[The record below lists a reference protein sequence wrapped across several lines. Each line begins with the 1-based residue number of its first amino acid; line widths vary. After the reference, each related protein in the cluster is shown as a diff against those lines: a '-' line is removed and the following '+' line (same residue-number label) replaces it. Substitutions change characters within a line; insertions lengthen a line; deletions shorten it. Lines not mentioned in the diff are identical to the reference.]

1 MSQKL
6 NKNYKESGTEREKLI
21 QILEDMD
28 SRTSIIPV
36 RNPEQLIFFAVM
48 ERHSDKNSPRFI
60 RLEAPTVNNAM
71 FLPLKGEEA
80 IYSQK
85 NNNIGCLRKDSATF
99 RSIQPYF
106 DDIEEVGFYLIVSEE
121 RKLLIT
127 PSKRMLSSL
136 CRWLHA
142 GTIEPE
148 INPFAYCYLVTSLH
162 KASPFSIIVRTED
175 ADSRC

>member
-85 NNNIGCLRKDSATF
+85 NNNIGRSGFLFDCQRRKKTFDYAEQTYVEQLMQVAT
-99 RSIQPYF
+99 
-106 DDIEEVGFYLIVSEE
+106 
-121 RKLLIT
+121 
-127 PSKRMLSSL
+127 
-136 CRWLHA
+136 CRDH
-142 GTIEPE
+142 
-148 INPFAYCYLVTSLH
+148 
-162 KASPFSIIVRTED
+162 RTGD
-175 ADSRC
+175 

>member
-106 DDIEEVGFYLIVSEE
+106 DDMKLKWVS
-121 RKLLIT
+121 I
-127 PSKRMLSSL
+127 
-136 CRWLHA
+136 
-142 GTIEPE
+142 
-148 INPFAYCYLVTSLH
+148 
-162 KASPFSIIVRTED
+162 
-175 ADSRC
+175 